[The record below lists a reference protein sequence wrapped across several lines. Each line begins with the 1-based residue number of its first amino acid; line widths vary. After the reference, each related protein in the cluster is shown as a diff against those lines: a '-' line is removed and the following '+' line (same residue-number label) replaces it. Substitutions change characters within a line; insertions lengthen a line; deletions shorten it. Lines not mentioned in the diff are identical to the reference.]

1 MNSYINKGI
10 IMATRFILPAEL
22 QQTFRETYSLY
33 TAKSIAVAVPA
44 VWVYKHSTG
53 EQIEPGKQKQTRP
66 KEHKFPL
73 SIFPLCTVKIHI
85 QGTEG
90 YIIP

>member
-44 VWVYKHSTG
+44 V
-53 EQIEPGKQKQTRP
+53 
-66 KEHKFPL
+66 L
-73 SIFPLCTVKIHI
+73 SV
-85 QGTEG
+85 
-90 YIIP
+90 

>member
-22 QQTFRETYSLY
+22 QQTFRETYSLC

-44 VWVYKHSTG
+44 V
-53 EQIEPGKQKQTRP
+53 
-66 KEHKFPL
+66 
-73 SIFPLCTVKIHI
+73 
-85 QGTEG
+85 
-90 YIIP
+90 